1 MVQEYSII
9 KNVRRYFER
18 LNMLLHN
25 NDIVVEPKSCWSLVL
40 IHSDG
45 EGRILGWKIE
55 RKQVNFDDTSYLDC
69 DEYAIK
75 VSQFYRI
82 TSFSYHFQPS
92 SEDILF
98 YRIDLKN
105 GQLHINPDPRCGLS
119 DHLNGKETID
129 LENFNLYLA
138 LLVALQYVSSY
149 NKYPFDRAN
158 REMYNRII
166 EKGRR
171 RLGSD

>member
-1 MVQEYSII
+1 MGGEYPVIRNI
-9 KNVRRYFER
+9 RRYFER
-18 LNMLLHN
+18 LSTLLHN
-25 NDIVVEPKSCWSLVL
+25 NNVIVEPKNCSSLFFV
-40 IHSDG
+40 HYDG
-45 EGRILGWKIE
+45 EGRILGWKVE

-75 VSQFYRI
+75 ASHFYRI
-82 TSFSYHFQPS
+82 TSFSYHFQPGS
-92 SEDILF
+92 GDILF

-129 LENFNLYLA
+129 LKNFNLYLA

-149 NKYPFDRAN
+149 NKYPFDQAN
-158 REMYNRII
+158 WEMYNRII

-171 RLGSD
+171 RLESD